1 MDAIQPVG
9 AMIQPPNPQQGLNAY
24 STLLGLQ
31 HQRVGLEQQQQE
43 LSQQTSQATVAG
55 QGAKENQ
62 NLARLLSDPVG
73 NGITD
78 KEGNPLPDAQ
88 QKILSVAPT
97 TGAANYQK
105 VVEAARAKVGF
116 QSDLTTL
123 SAAQRAQVGSVLSA
137 DNSTGASREQSVQNL
152 IQLARDNPS
161 LTGVAM
167 RAVAMLPSQ
176 PHSTG
181 NPQQDEQAQ
190 AQHQKELT
198 DARNGFGRAV
208 VGPENAAS
216 LNMPIVGTQYDK
228 TGNLVGTAQ
237 SRTTGEFGQAG
248 GQTGAG
254 MKVGLGPTQTVPYQ
268 AAVAGAAAQ
277 AGGLGAGTSK
287 IDVDT
292 YNKALTAG
300 AQSSTIMDLA
310 KRVEREAGEART
322 GKFSQEFANRLT
334 AFQQHNPGA
343 TAIQV
348 LQKDAANLKTMAEAG
363 LSTDAERAQVGAGL
377 PSPETMG
384 PDALQKAARY
394 WQGYAKMTG
403 GRRDVALSNQGPAGY
418 AVKDAEYMK
427 GASPGAYEP
436 KQTATSAQLADYARR
451 KGISVEQAR
460 AHAEA
465 HGMTIS
471 Q

>member
-1 MDAIQPVG
+1 MDPIQPVG
-9 AMIQPPNPQQGLNAY
+9 AMIQPPNPNQGLNAY
-24 STLLGLQ
+24 STLLGIQSQKL
-31 HQRVGLEQQQQE
+31 GIQQQQQGLQGQAALVSQEQQKNQELQQAHQIAVQGAANGEDRMTTARKISAVGPYAQSMASSLLSQANEVVQNRQAIQKLTMDQKSEIGNTIQSLVQDPE
-43 LSQQTSQATVAG
+43 LSQSKFIDEIERLRSQHP
-55 QGAKENQ
+55 NDPDFS
-62 NLARLLSDPVG
+62 RLLTSTTALAINKDDTQPQLRGKLSQMWSALSGQQQAKPYTQGVG
-73 NGITD
+73 PGAVSGAEN
-78 KEGNPLPDAQ
+78 
-88 QKILSVAPT
+88 VM
-97 TGAANYQK
+97 TGARTPAS
-105 VVEAARAKVGF
+105 F
-116 QSDLTTL
+116 QPF
-123 SAAQRAQVGSVLSA
+123 A
-137 DNSTGASREQSVQNL
+137 
-152 IQLARDNPS
+152 
-161 LTGVAM
+161 
-167 RAVAMLPSQ
+167 
-176 PHSTG
+176 
-181 NPQQDEQAQ
+181 
-190 AQHQKELT
+190 
-198 DARNGFGRAV
+198 
-208 VGPENAAS
+208 
-216 LNMPIVGTQYDK
+216 
-228 TGNLVGTAQ
+228 
-237 SRTTGEFGQAG
+237 
-248 GQTGAG
+248 
-254 MKVGLGPTQTVPYQ
+254 LGPTDQPGYKAQ
-268 AAVAGAAAQ
+268 VAGVTAQ

-451 KGISVEQAR
+451 KGISLERAR
-460 AHAEA
+460 EHAES

>member
-216 LNMPIVGTQYDK
+216 LNMPIVGTQFDK

-237 SRTTGEFGQAG
+237 SRTTGAFGPAG
-248 GQTGAG
+248 TGGGG
-254 MKVGLGPTQTVPYQ
+254 MQVGLGPTDQPEYKGRV
-268 AAVAGAAAQ
+268 AATTAAATNY
-277 AGGLGAGTSK
+277 AGGASAA
-287 IDVDT
+287 D
-292 YNKALTAG
+292 
-300 AQSSTIMDLA
+300 
-310 KRVEREAGEART
+310 VER
-322 GKFSQEFANRLT
+322 ANEVRAATQQSNANIRLT
-334 AFQQHNPGA
+334 QQVDQLAREINSGNLAAKFAGGA
-343 TAIQV
+343 NYLGFSSVAEMRTK
-348 LQKDAANLKTMAEAG
+348 LQKDLGQLRGAVASRADSDKKAGEILEGYPTDTTPENTIHYAMDYIRGISRQNLARNQLLEKNGTPGFQAADSALTSRTDPLMHEFIALKP
-363 LSTDAERAQVGAGL
+363 SERAGFYQRNFQSKQEAYNFKA
-377 PSPETMG
+377 SI
-384 PDALQKAARY
+384 DAARG
-394 WQGYAKMTG
+394 Q
-403 GRRDVALSNQGPAGY
+403 
-418 AVKDAEYMK
+418 
-427 GASPGAYEP
+427 
-436 KQTATSAQLADYARR
+436 
-451 KGISVEQAR
+451 
-460 AHAEA
+460 
-465 HGMTIS
+465 
-471 Q
+471 